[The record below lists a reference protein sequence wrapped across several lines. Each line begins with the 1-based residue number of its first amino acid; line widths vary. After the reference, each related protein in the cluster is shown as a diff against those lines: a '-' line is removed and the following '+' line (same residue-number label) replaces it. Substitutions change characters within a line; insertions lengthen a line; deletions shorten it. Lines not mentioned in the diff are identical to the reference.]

1 MEKGTGEK
9 VGNEGVGMEEGSG
22 EEGTGR
28 VEREGVGGGVGG
40 SGSKVWN

>member
-9 VGNEGVGMEEGSG
+9 VGNEGVGVEEGGG

-28 VEREGVGGGVGG
+28 VERKGVGRCVGG
-40 SGSKVWN
+40 SGSKV